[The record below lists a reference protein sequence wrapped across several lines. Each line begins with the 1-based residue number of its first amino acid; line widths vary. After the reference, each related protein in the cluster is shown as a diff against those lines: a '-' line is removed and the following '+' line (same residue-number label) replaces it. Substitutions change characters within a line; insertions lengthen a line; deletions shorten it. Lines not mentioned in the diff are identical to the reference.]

1 MESATA
7 REKRGSKISRRW
19 IHAGIRVVAKARE
32 REEVIVG
39 AIQRERE
46 RESEEGR
53 EREKEEERE
62 RERDAR
68 RNQHHSL
75 LVLNT
80 RSRNRFARLEH
91 VLYSWAQRARM
102 GTTQRLA
109 LSRFLMRR
117 QCRTK
122 SRVFVLVWSLVVRR
136 LEVRV
141 PDTHAHA
148 HAHIHVHTYT
158 YTSHTHTR
166 KHTYTHTH
174 TQDIVF
180 LIHTFGVL

>member
-7 REKRGSKISRRW
+7 REKRGAKISRRW
-19 IHAGIRVVAKARE
+19 IHAGIGVVAKARE
-32 REEVIVG
+32 REEVIG

-53 EREKEEERE
+53 EREKEEGREREREREGERE

-68 RNQHHSL
+68 RNQHHLL
-75 LVLNT
+75 LVSNT

-91 VLYSWAQRARM
+91 VLCRWAQSARM
-102 GTTQRLA
+102 GNTQRLA
-109 LSRFLMRR
+109 LSRFLMWR

-141 PDTHAHA
+141 PDNTHAYACA
-148 HAHIHVHTYT
+148 HAHIHMHTYT
-158 YTSHTHTR
+158 YTY
-166 KHTYTHTH
+166 TYTFTY
-174 TQDIVF
+174 T
-180 LIHTFGVL
+180 